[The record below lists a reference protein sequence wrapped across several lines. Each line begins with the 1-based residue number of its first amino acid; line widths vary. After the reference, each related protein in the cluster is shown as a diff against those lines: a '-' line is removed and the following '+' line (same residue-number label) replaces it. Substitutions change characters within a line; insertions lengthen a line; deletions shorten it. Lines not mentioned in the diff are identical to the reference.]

1 MPDVEAGGSGVSMII
16 ADRLKRTECPTS
28 VNIEDS
34 GLAASKTIIV
44 STSPLHRRVRK
55 ICNTENSSDN
65 EIIAHRNH
73 THGVLC
79 AQYLVRRTRG

>member
-1 MPDVEAGGSGVSMII
+1 MPGVETGGSGVSMII
-16 ADRLKRTECPTS
+16 ADGLKRTECPTS
-28 VNIEDS
+28 VDIEDS

-44 STSPLHRRVRK
+44 STSPLHRRIRK
-55 ICNTENSSDN
+55 ICSVENGSDN

-73 THGVLC
+73 TRGVLC